1 MKQLLDFIPL
11 IIFFVLYKMQDIYV
25 ATGAL
30 IIATA
35 VQVAVTYWLYKT
47 VEKMQLITFAMVAV
61 FGGMTL
67 FFHDDN
73 FIKWKVTI
81 VYALFAIA
89 LAVTHAMG
97 RGLIKGMLGKE
108 ITLPERVWAKVNF
121 AWVVF
126 FSFCA
131 GLNIYVP
138 TPCPLIFGSTSRCLD
153 CWRQLCSLPCLLA
166 FTSTNT
172 CRKRHPTKSKI
183 KPPKMRTKIIH
194 LDHRRIFCILRER
207 LRISDLRV
215 AVLFL
220 EDNKH
225 DKYNI
230 EHS

>member
-67 FFHDDN
+67 FFHNDN

-121 AWVVF
+121 AWVGF

-131 GLNIYVP
+131 GLNIYVAYAL
-138 TPCPLIFGSTSRCLD
+138 PLDVWVNFKVFG
-153 CWRQLCSLPCLLA
+153 LLA
-166 FTSTNT
+166 ATLLFTVFTGIYIYKHMPKDASNEEQD
-172 CRKRHPTKSKI
+172 KASKNENQ
-183 KPPKMRTKIIH
+183 
-194 LDHRRIFCILRER
+194 DHTP
-207 LRISDLRV
+207 
-215 AVLFL
+215 
-220 EDNKH
+220 
-225 DKYNI
+225 
-230 EHS
+230 